1 MTTLPHCLQYD
12 YRLHRGWFRGDF
24 LPLQARSRT
33 AASQEQN
40 RISRKIRA
48 RFRSLYS
55 TLYCTYMLQFY
66 VWYSQHDQCLCSRM
80 YWIAMF
86 SPSTTLSLQVLL
98 IKIKFVVSGANHMPI
113 QGYHT
118 SLTIIIYIYIYICHI
133 YVWIMCKTD
142 KILSFRDFDGET
154 AETEYDM
161 FRFPCGAR
169 RVFKMH
175 FWFVFLVL
183 TPHTASKCQPKH

>member
-118 SLTIIIYIYIYICHI
+118 SLTIIIYIYIYIYI
-133 YVWIMCKTD
+133 YVTYMFESCAKLTKYCHFATLTVRQLKRNTIC
-142 KILSFRDFDGET
+142 LDFHVELD
-154 AETEYDM
+154 
-161 FRFPCGAR
+161 
-169 RVFKMH
+169 VF
-175 FWFVFLVL
+175 
-183 TPHTASKCQPKH
+183 SKCIFGLYFWS

>member
-1 MTTLPHCLQYD
+1 MNRPHDVWNTYHSSSLDKFRFETQEFVVLSLRPTMTTLPHCLQYD

-113 QGYHT
+113 QSYHT
-118 SLTIIIYIYIYICHI
+118 SLTIIIYIYIYMSHICLNHVQNWQNI
-133 YVWIMCKTD
+133 VISRLWRWDSWNGIRYV
-142 KILSFRDFDGET
+142 
-154 AETEYDM
+154 
-161 FRFPCGAR
+161 
-169 RVFKMH
+169 
-175 FWFVFLVL
+175 
-183 TPHTASKCQPKH
+183 